1 MAERRFCAPACERES
16 ADARS
21 FKPRATAGVRASSLS
36 GLWKTM
42 LLVGRESHPLK
53 MDADLLTF
61 ECECGQTSVATTNN

>member
-1 MAERRFCAPACERES
+1 MPGRSNPEQQRVSELPACTGCGR
-16 ADARS
+16 
-21 FKPRATAGVRASSLS
+21 
-36 GLWKTM
+36 TM

>member
-1 MAERRFCAPACERES
+1 
-16 ADARS
+16 
-21 FKPRATAGVRASSLS
+21 
-36 GLWKTM
+36 M